1 MKTYSCPNC
10 HTQHAVEAQILGKIG
25 GALIGSLAGGTT
37 NDTLAT
43 VSCMIIGTLIG
54 HMIDESVLPKCPECG
69 TLLESMSEALA

>member
-10 HTQHAVEAQILGKIG
+10 HTQRDVEDQILGKIG

-37 NDTLAT
+37 NDTLTT

-54 HMIDESVLPKCPECG
+54 HVIDESVLPRYPECG
-69 TLLESMSEALA
+69 TILEFIAEALN